1 MSSLSFNSCN
11 FDFVD
16 NVGNTVVIDTF
27 VVVVVKSILMDRL
40 VAMKIQVVEGIEG
53 TIVQFEE
60 VLN

>member
-1 MSSLSFNSCN
+1 M
-11 FDFVD
+11 
-16 NVGNTVVIDTF
+16 GNTVVIDTF